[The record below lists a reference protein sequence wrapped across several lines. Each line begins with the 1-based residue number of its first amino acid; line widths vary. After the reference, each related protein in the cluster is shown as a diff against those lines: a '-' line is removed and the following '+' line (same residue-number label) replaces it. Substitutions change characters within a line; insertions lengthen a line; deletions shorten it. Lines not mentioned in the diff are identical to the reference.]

1 MKKSIKIL
9 TLSIASIM
17 ILLCVSV
24 GGTVIDGYNK
34 YKEVTSSISLE
45 KKVNEVKS
53 DKDYT
58 SIEKIDKDFLDGI
71 VSVEDHRFYKHG
83 GLDFISI
90 LRATINNVVEGKIVQ
105 GGSTITQQLSKNL
118 YLNADKNLSRKVSE
132 VFLAHDLEKNY
143 SKDEILEMYVNIIN
157 YGDNYIGIKEASEGY
172 FGVEPS
178 NLDLNEASLLAG
190 LPQSPNGYALSS
202 NYDEAVARQKV
213 VLEAMNK
220 NDVLEHS
227 NEYYV
232 LGDIDYRI

>member
-9 TLSIASIM
+9 SMSIASIM

-34 YKEVTSSISLE
+34 YKKVISTISLDE
-45 KKVNEVKS
+45 KVNEIKN

-90 LRATINNVVEGKIVQ
+90 IRATINNVAEGKIVQ
-105 GGSTITQQLSKNL
+105 GGSTITQQLAKNL
-118 YLNADKNLSRKVSE
+118 YLNGDKDLPRKISE
-132 VFLAHDLEKNY
+132 AFLAHDLEKIY

-157 YGDNYIGIKEASEGY
+157 YGDNYIGIKKASEGY
-172 FGVEPS
+172 FGVRPS
-178 NLDLNEASLLAG
+178 DLDLNEASLLAG

-202 NYDEAVARQKV
+202 HYNKAIARQKV

-220 NDVLEHS
+220 NDILEHS

-232 LGDIDYRI
+232 LGDIDSRI

>member
-9 TLSIASIM
+9 ALSIASLM

-24 GGTVIDGYNK
+24 GSTVIDGYNK
-34 YKEVTSSISLE
+34 YKEVISSISLE
-45 KKVNEVKS
+45 EKVNEIKS
-53 DKDYT
+53 DKYYT

-105 GGSTITQQLSKNL
+105 GGSTITQQLAKNI
-118 YLNADKNLSRKVSE
+118 YLDSDKNLSRKISE
-132 VFLAHDLEKNY
+132 VFLANDLEKSY

-172 FGVEPS
+172 FGTEPN
-178 NLDLNEASLLAG
+178 NLDLNEASILAG

-202 NYDEAVARQKV
+202 HYNKAIARQKV

-232 LGDIDYRI
+232 LGDVDYRI

>member
-1 MKKSIKIL
+1 MKKTIKIL

-34 YKEVTSSISLE
+34 YKEVTRTISLE
-45 KKVNEVKS
+45 EKVNEVKS

-58 SIEKIDKDFLDGI
+58 SIEKIDKDFLYGI

-83 GLDFISI
+83 GLDFISVI
-90 LRATINNVVEGKIVQ
+90 RATINNVVKGKIVQ
-105 GGSTITQQLSKNL
+105 GGSTITQQLAKNL
-118 YLNADKNLSRKVSE
+118 YLNGDKNLSRKVSE
-132 VFLAHDLEKNY
+132 IFLAHDLEKNY

-202 NYDEAVARQKV
+202 NYDKAVARQKI